1 VTDFGN
7 VNHRLSESDEQGAVV
22 EASDGES
29 AEDLADA
36 VEEAGYGAS
45 VVD

>member
-1 VTDFGN
+1 MTRVAIAK
-7 VNHRLSESDEQGAVV
+7 LSLVEQGAVV

-45 VVD
+45 AVD